1 MDAIERHILVKK
13 SIGAV
18 LMGNSI
24 KKKLERSLAGN
35 HKLNKKA
42 LQMQRSWKEVNAFL
56 NKGKSKKNK

>member
-1 MDAIERHILVKK
+1 
-13 SIGAV
+13 
-18 LMGNSI
+18 MGNSI